1 MLANLV
7 CSLIKNETIKTTVAK
22 AKAARVVAEKMVTL
36 GKKGTLHHRRLA
48 AARLRAPQRKFF
60 PKTKGVDGKTLRQNW
75 RQEHDVVNKLFS
87 EIAPKMQ
94 NRQGGYTRI
103 VKLAGARKGDAAE
116 MAYLT
121 WVFED
126 AAPAAPAKTEAPVA
140 TTSEPAPVEEPKA
153 DATEA
158 VEETAPAAE
167 APAETEATAGE
178 STEAPA
184 EEATADAAEESS
196 ADVDADAGSEE
207 SKEEK

>member
-60 PKTKGVDGKTLRQNW
+60 PKTKGVDGKTLRSHW
-75 RQEHDVVNKLFS
+75 RNENDVVHKLFDD
-87 EIAPKMQ
+87 IAPRMQ

-103 VKLAGARKGDAAE
+103 VRLAGARKGDASE

-126 AAPAAPAKTEAPVA
+126 AASASTPAKSEAPSA
-140 TTSEPAPVEEPKA
+140 
-153 DATEA
+153 
-158 VEETAPAAE
+158 ETAPAEEAKAE
-167 APAETEATAGE
+167 APEVVEEAAPAEAEPPAETEAVSDDAAEAG
-178 STEAPA
+178 AQA
-184 EEATADAAEESS
+184 EEASAEAAEEASDDS
-196 ADVDADAGSEE
+196 GEE
-207 SKEEK
+207 ALKEEK

>member
-7 CSLIKNETIKTTVAK
+7 CSLIKNKTIKTTVAK

-36 GKKGTLHHRRLA
+36 GKKGTQHHRRLV

-60 PKTKGVDGKTLRQNW
+60 PKTKGLDGKTLRNNW
-75 RQEHDVVNKLFS
+75 RQEHDIVHKLFS

-103 VKLAGARKGDAAE
+103 VRVAGARKGDAAQ

-126 AAPAAPAKTEAPVA
+126 SEQVATSKAEAPAASATESAPA
-140 TTSEPAPVEEPKA
+140 EEPKVET
-153 DATEA
+153 TEA
-158 VEETAPAAE
+158 VEETAPVEAE
-167 APAETEATAGE
+167 APAETEAL
-178 STEAPA
+178 
-184 EEATADAAEESS
+184 AEESAENEATS
-196 ADVDADAGSEE
+196 AEAAVDTNTSAEE
-207 SKEEK
+207 PKEEK

>member
-60 PKTKGVDGKTLRQNW
+60 PKTKGVDGKTLRANW
-75 RQEHDVVNKLFS
+75 RNEHDVVHKLFDD
-87 EIAPKMQ
+87 IAPRMQ

-103 VKLAGARKGDAAE
+103 VRLAGARKGDAAE

-126 AAPAAPAKTEAPVA
+126 AAPASTPAKAE
-140 TTSEPAPVEEPKA
+140 
-153 DATEA
+153 
-158 VEETAPAAE
+158 APAAE
-167 APAETEATAGE
+167 AAPAPAASPFEIGFDAETTSMAFFAAPGAPVPLRSPTCTMLLSSNAWNTAMPP
-178 STEAPA
+178 SFMLSQTLLNFFRA
-184 EEATADAAEESS
+184 SS
-196 ADVDADAGSEE
+196 
-207 SKEEK
+207 

>member
-7 CSLIKNETIKTTVAK
+7 CSLIKNKTIKTTVAK

-36 GKKGTLHHRRLA
+36 GKKGTLHHRRLV

-60 PKTKGVDGKTLRQNW
+60 PKTKGLDGKTLRNNW
-75 RQEHDVVNKLFS
+75 RQEHDIVHKLFS

-103 VKLAGARKGDAAE
+103 VRVAGARKGDAAQ

-126 AAPAAPAKTEAPVA
+126 SERVATSKAEAPAASATESAPA
-140 TTSEPAPVEEPKA
+140 EEPKVET
-153 DATEA
+153 TEA
-158 VEETAPAAE
+158 VEETAPVEAE
-167 APAETEATAGE
+167 APAETEAL
-178 STEAPA
+178 
-184 EEATADAAEESS
+184 AEESAENEATS
-196 ADVDADAGSEE
+196 AEAAVDTNTSAEE
-207 SKEEK
+207 PKEEK

>member
-48 AARLRAPQRKFF
+48 ASRLRAPQRKFF
-60 PKTKGVDGKTLRQNW
+60 PKTKGVDGKTLRANW
-75 RQEHDVVNKLFS
+75 RNEHDVVHKLFDD
-87 EIAPKMQ
+87 IAPRMQ

-103 VKLAGARKGDAAE
+103 VRLAGARKGDAAE

-126 AAPAAPAKTEAPVA
+126 AAPASTPAKAEAPQVVEEAAPAE
-140 TTSEPAPVEEPKA
+140 
-153 DATEA
+153 
-158 VEETAPAAE
+158 AE
-167 APAETEATAGE
+167 APAETEAVADDAAE
-178 STEAPA
+178 AEAPA
-184 EEATADAAEESS
+184 EEASAEAAGEAS
-196 ADVDADAGSEE
+196 DDAGEE
-207 SKEEK
+207 APKEEK

>member
-60 PKTKGVDGKTLRQNW
+60 PKTKGVDGKTLRANW
-75 RQEHDVVNKLFS
+75 RNEHDVVHKLFDD
-87 EIAPKMQ
+87 IAPRMQ

-103 VKLAGARKGDAAE
+103 VRLAGARKGDAAE

-126 AAPAAPAKTEAPVA
+126 AAPASTPAKAEAPAAEVAP
-140 TTSEPAPVEEPKA
+140 TEEPKA
-153 DATEA
+153 EA
-158 VEETAPAAE
+158 PETVEEAPPAEAE
-167 APAETEATAGE
+167 APAETEAVADDAAE
-178 STEAPA
+178 AEAPA
-184 EEATADAAEESS
+184 EEASAEATEEASGE
-196 ADVDADAGSEE
+196 AGEE
-207 SKEEK
+207 APKEEK

>member
-7 CSLIKNETIKTTVAK
+7 CSLIKNKTIKTTVAK

-36 GKKGTLHHRRLA
+36 GKKGTLHHRRLV

-60 PKTKGVDGKTLRQNW
+60 PKTKGLDGKTLRNNW
-75 RQEHDVVNKLFS
+75 RQEHDIVHKLFS

-103 VKLAGARKGDAAE
+103 VRVAGARKGDAAQ

-126 AAPAAPAKTEAPVA
+126 SEQVAPSKAEAPAASAAESAPA
-140 TTSEPAPVEEPKA
+140 EEPKVET
-153 DATEA
+153 TEA
-158 VEETAPAAE
+158 VEETAPVEAE
-167 APAETEATAGE
+167 APAETEAL
-178 STEAPA
+178 
-184 EEATADAAEESS
+184 AEESAENEATS
-196 ADVDADAGSEE
+196 AEAAVDTNTSAEE
-207 SKEEK
+207 PKEEK

>member
-36 GKKGTLHHRRLA
+36 GKKGTLHHRRLV

-60 PKTKGVDGKTLRQNW
+60 PKTKGVDGKTLRANW
-75 RQEHDVVNKLFS
+75 RNEHDVVHKLFDD
-87 EIAPKMQ
+87 IAPRMQ

-103 VKLAGARKGDAAE
+103 VRLAGARKGDAAE

-126 AAPAAPAKTEAPVA
+126 AAPASTPAKAEAPAAEAAPAK
-140 TTSEPAPVEEPKA
+140 EPN
-153 DATEA
+153 A
-158 VEETAPAAE
+158 VEKVAPAEAE
-167 APAETEATAGE
+167 APAETEAVADDAAE
-178 STEAPA
+178 AEAPA
-184 EEATADAAEESS
+184 EEASAEATEEASGE
-196 ADVDADAGSEE
+196 AGEE
-207 SKEEK
+207 APKEEK

>member
-94 NRQGGYTRI
+94 NRQAQARTSVRQMLVFAFWIFVCTRSMH
-103 VKLAGARKGDAAE
+103 V
-116 MAYLT
+116 
-121 WVFED
+121 
-126 AAPAAPAKTEAPVA
+126 
-140 TTSEPAPVEEPKA
+140 
-153 DATEA
+153 
-158 VEETAPAAE
+158 
-167 APAETEATAGE
+167 
-178 STEAPA
+178 
-184 EEATADAAEESS
+184 
-196 ADVDADAGSEE
+196 
-207 SKEEK
+207 